1 VEAKEFTEIKGVVEV
16 LDVGEVKT
24 LKNSQMLRR

>member
-1 VEAKEFTEIKGVVEV
+1 MKFQEVVEAKEFTEIKGVVEV

-24 LKNSQMLRR
+24 LKN